1 MSQCKKLVFQT
12 HLKCSAILSSERK
25 RASGR
30 AELIARVEAVRFLSV
45 KGHFRIR
52 DFSGMLRND
61 NVFRA
66 NRNFVT
72 SRDARF
78 YNKISCEMRN

>member
-1 MSQCKKLVFQT
+1 MQCNLIFR
-12 HLKCSAILSSERK
+12 AERK

-30 AELIARVEAVRFLSV
+30 AELIARVGAVRFLSV

-52 DFSGMLRND
+52 DFPGMLRND